1 MLGEN
6 RPILIITND
15 TDSVM
20 EGQKWFG
27 GEQIGETKMRG
38 SNLPCTQICWP
49 NTAPNK
55 FNEAFR
61 IVQQ

>member
-20 EGQKWFG
+20 EGQKNG
-27 GEQIGETKMRG
+27 GLQGNKLGKQKWEAQMYPVLKFVG
-38 SNLPCTQICWP
+38 Q
-49 NTAPNK
+49 NK

-61 IVQQ
+61 IVLQ